1 MTLEPTAEA
10 SGQAIASLD
19 ELYSAFDG
27 LSIEGGW
34 HRRSPALWEE
44 PRRSLLPHGWKY
56 SDVKPILAAAGDLVD
71 HDMADR
77 RNVTLTNPAEGN
89 IYPTVR
95 TLVAAY
101 QLIRP
106 GEAAKAHR
114 HTPSALRI
122 ILEGHGTCTVVQGKR
137 VEMRPGDVLLTPS
150 WLWHEH
156 SHMSTADEDC
166 YWVDVLDVPL
176 VHLLETMF
184 FERLP
189 GDFQGEVEVLDE
201 APIAF
206 RWEDS
211 VARLAAET
219 TPPAHGMAEREIS
232 LGDPAMRTVALHVQQ
247 MPAGFVS
254 ARSRTTANS
263 VFTVLQGSGRTEA
276 DGTTIAWT
284 RGDVVAIPAWRPYLH
299 VVSEDAYLVRAS
311 DEPLMSALGLL
322 RTETLPASDVA
333 IGG

>member
-1 MTLEPTAEA
+1 M
-10 SGQAIASLD
+10 SGEIVSLD
-19 ELYSAFDG
+19 ELYQAFDG

-34 HRRSPALWEE
+34 HRRSPALWQE
-44 PRRSLLPHGWKY
+44 PRKTLVPHRWRFA
-56 SDVKPILAAAGDLVD
+56 DVRPILAAAGDLVD

-77 RNVTLTNPAEGN
+77 RNVTLTNPVEGN

-122 ILEGHGTCTVVQGKR
+122 ILEGHGTYTVVQGKR

-150 WLWHEH
+150 WLWH
-156 SHMSTADEDC
+156 SHAHLTTSDEDC

-184 FERLP
+184 FERYP
-189 GDFQGEVEVLDE
+189 GDFESDVEELDE

-206 RWEDS
+206 RWEES
-211 VARLAAET
+211 QRRLAAET
-219 TPPAHGMAEREIS
+219 EAPEHGMAEREIE
-232 LGDPAMRTVALHVQQ
+232 LGDPAMRTVALHVQSFSS
-247 MPAGFVS
+247 GF
-254 ARSRTTANS
+254 ATATSRTTANS
-263 VFTVLQGSGRTEA
+263 VFTVVQGSGTTYA
-276 DGTTIAWT
+276 DGEEFPWT
-284 RGDVVAIPAWRPYLH
+284 RGDVLALPAWRPYRH
-299 VVSEDAYLVRAS
+299 VATDDAVLVRAS
-311 DEPLMSALGLL
+311 DEPLMTALGLL
-322 RTETLPASDVA
+322 RTERLD
-333 IGG
+333 GNQLEG